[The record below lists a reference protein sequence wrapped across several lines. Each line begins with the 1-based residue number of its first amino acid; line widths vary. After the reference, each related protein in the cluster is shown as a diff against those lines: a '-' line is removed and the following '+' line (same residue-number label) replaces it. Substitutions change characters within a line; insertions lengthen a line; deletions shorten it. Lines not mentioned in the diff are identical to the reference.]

1 MRKRL
6 LVGLVALALTLA
18 ACGGDDEGGATGGAE
33 QQQYSLTLIQGVKGD
48 QFYVTMECGARE
60 AAQAAGATLDV
71 AAPDEFDASLQTPVV
86 NAVVAKKPDAILV
99 APTDTQA
106 MIPPLTQAKAAGIK
120 LVFVD
125 TTTENGA
132 ELAESEIA
140 SDNEEGGREA
150 ARPWPS

>member
-1 MRKRL
+1 MR
-6 LVGLVALALTLA
+6 GP
-18 ACGGDDEGGATGGAE
+18 GG
-33 QQQYSLTLIQGVKGD
+33 
-48 QFYVTMECGARE
+48 
-60 AAQAAGATLDV
+60 AQAAGATLEV